1 MDWNMDW
8 RRFETGGSWG
18 DRGVEKVSGGL
29 NELADWGLLLHDTDD
44 VGYHQ
49 LYSDI
54 EITAQ

>member
-1 MDWNMDW
+1 MDW
-8 RRFETGGSWG
+8 RTFESGGSWG